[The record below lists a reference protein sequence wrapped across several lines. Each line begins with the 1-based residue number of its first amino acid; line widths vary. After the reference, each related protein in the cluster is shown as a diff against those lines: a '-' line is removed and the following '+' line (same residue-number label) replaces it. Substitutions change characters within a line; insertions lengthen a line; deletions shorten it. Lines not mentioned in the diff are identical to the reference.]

1 MAKYKINRLIL
12 PLVLISLIFTLI
24 DYMLHDAIDFLAV
37 TYYPIPSQFVYLD
50 YSPLVWYAI
59 GKFIG
64 TIVLGAIGLYIIP
77 KFKATRQYKTLSLT
91 LFIILPLQLRY
102 LYGWYYTTNWHILVL
117 LLHFFILYHSL
128 NYFIKRRKI

>member
-1 MAKYKINRLIL
+1 MAKYKINKLIF

-37 TYYPIPSQFVYLD
+37 TYYSIPSQFVYLG

-59 GKFIG
+59 GKFLG
-64 TIVLGAIGLYIIP
+64 TILLGLIGLYIIP
-77 KFKATRQYKTLSLT
+77 KFKVGRRYKALFLT
-91 LFIILPLQLRY
+91 LLIVLPLQLRY
-102 LYGWYYTTNWHILVL
+102 LYGGYYTPNWHIAVL
-117 LLHFFILYHSL
+117 LLHFFILYPTI